1 MSLDLD
7 ERQRAM
13 LQEMGVRVWQPAP
26 QRPALPALPALA
38 SLAAANGRA
47 TPPGPVSAALR
58 PLAEAAVR
66 QQPLAA
72 GLASAD
78 ASEALLASAD
88 GQDWPALAEAVS
100 RCQSCELCRGRRAPV
115 FAPPQPP
122 LPADW
127 LVLGEPPDDE
137 EERAGAAFAGPTG
150 QLLGN
155 MLRALGLSRQ
165 SGAAQTA
172 AQRAY
177 LTNVVKCRPAVL
189 RVPQPQELRACRP
202 YLSREIALV
211 RPKVI
216 LAMGRFAAQS
226 LLQDSLPEAAELPLG
241 KLRGQTYYYLGIPV
255 VVTYHPGSLLRSQ
268 ADKARAWADL
278 CRAAAL
284 VQAAAATAG
293 P

>member
-38 SLAAANGRA
+38 PLAAASGRA

-127 LVLGEPPDDE
+127 LVLGEPLTMRKSG
-137 EERAGAAFAGPTG
+137 RAPPLPG
-150 QLLGN
+150 QLANCL
-155 MLRALGLSRQ
+155 A
-165 SGAAQTA
+165 T
-172 AQRAY
+172 
-177 LTNVVKCRPAVL
+177 CC
-189 RVPQPQELRACRP
+189 VP
-202 YLSREIALV
+202 
-211 RPKVI
+211 
-216 LAMGRFAAQS
+216 LA
-226 LLQDSLPEAAELPLG
+226 
-241 KLRGQTYYYLGIPV
+241 
-255 VVTYHPGSLLRSQ
+255 
-268 ADKARAWADL
+268 
-278 CRAAAL
+278 
-284 VQAAAATAG
+284 
-293 P
+293 